1 MPRIEIG
8 LHPAIPGYGGH
19 MLLAEHRPVNHVYR
33 VEVSGWD
40 FEKSYFVEKSDLEWN
55 ELTGKDVILNREI
68 PDGSLIFVRLLQPL
82 SQEQSF
88 PIPYVAEFLRATPE
102 GRRRFRL
109 SSVPLRAKTE
119 HGTETVAKQTEEPV
133 LQEVWSRRD

>member
-1 MPRIEIG
+1 
-8 LHPAIPGYGGH
+8 
-19 MLLAEHRPVNHVYR
+19 MLLAEHRPVNYVYR

-55 ELTGKDVILNREI
+55 ELTGKDVILSREI

-88 PIPYVAEFLRATPE
+88 PIPYVAEFVRATRE

-119 HGTETVAKQTEEPV
+119 HETETVTRQPV